1 MKNKGEV
8 SELSEEILL
17 GNLLNRLKLNVE
29 VKTSEKADL
38 QTDNKEFEKVM
49 QKFQDYSSSA
59 KEREVSE
66 NKDDNK
72 NKHDALETIKKN
84 ELTKTEE
91 KYVSQKVIPDTV
103 TKESQEVIENEE
115 DGIQKIL
122 KKLINQLLTLNN
134 KKSDSEK
141 EKEKVNKV
149 CVLIT
154 QLLNNG
160 NTENKAQQTRF

>member
-1 MKNKGEV
+1 M
-8 SELSEEILL
+8 SEEILL

-84 ELTKTEE
+84 ELTK
-91 KYVSQKVIPDTV
+91 
-103 TKESQEVIENEE
+103 
-115 DGIQKIL
+115 
-122 KKLINQLLTLNN
+122 
-134 KKSDSEK
+134 
-141 EKEKVNKV
+141 
-149 CVLIT
+149 
-154 QLLNNG
+154 
-160 NTENKAQQTRF
+160 